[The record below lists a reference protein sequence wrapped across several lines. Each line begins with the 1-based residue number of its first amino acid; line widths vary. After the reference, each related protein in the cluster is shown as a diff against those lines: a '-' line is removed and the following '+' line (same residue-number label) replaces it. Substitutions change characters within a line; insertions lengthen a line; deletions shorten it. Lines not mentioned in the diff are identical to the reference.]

1 MLLRRHEGTKRLN
14 LLFGFWA
21 KSTVQIRT
29 DDVRC
34 VENQLAVCMSDI
46 RRLSPV
52 CSYITERTGK

>member
-34 VENQLAVCMSDI
+34 VENQLAVCMSDMKAI
-46 RRLSPV
+46 AACLL
-52 CSYITERTGK
+52 CFF